1 MRSKTISTPIKQALK
16 QAAETLKQAGS
27 QSPWLDAEL
36 LLAHCL
42 NKDRSFII
50 THPEQTLSTAQ
61 TKKFALLIQ
70 QRRQHTPIAYL
81 LGHKE
86 FYGLDF
92 IISPNVLVPRPESE
106 RIVDIVKDIAQPQ
119 DVLIDIG
126 TGSGCLAISLSP
138 FFASTLAL
146 DISTQALAIAR
157 KNAKR
162 HNRNTIRFITSDLL
176 SRLPKLPPYSHLM
189 ITANLPYLTAAEIR
203 AEKSIS
209 REPRLA
215 LYGGTDGLTLYRTVA
230 RQIAAL
236 QKIHHYSITLLCE
249 INPGQKMRFK
259 KIWPQRTVEFKKDLA
274 GKTRIGIVRF

>member
-92 IISPNVLVPRPESE
+92 IISPNVLVPRPES
-106 RIVDIVKDIAQPQ
+106 
-119 DVLIDIG
+119 
-126 TGSGCLAISLSP
+126 
-138 FFASTLAL
+138 
-146 DISTQALAIAR
+146 
-157 KNAKR
+157 
-162 HNRNTIRFITSDLL
+162 
-176 SRLPKLPPYSHLM
+176 
-189 ITANLPYLTAAEIR
+189 
-203 AEKSIS
+203 
-209 REPRLA
+209 
-215 LYGGTDGLTLYRTVA
+215 
-230 RQIAAL
+230 
-236 QKIHHYSITLLCE
+236 
-249 INPGQKMRFK
+249 
-259 KIWPQRTVEFKKDLA
+259 
-274 GKTRIGIVRF
+274 

>member
-1 MRSKTISTPIKQALK
+1 MRSKTTSTPIKQALK
-16 QAAETLKQAGS
+16 QAADTLKHSGS

-42 NKDRSFII
+42 NKDRSFVI
-50 THPEQTLSTAQ
+50 THSELALSAAQ
-61 TKKFALLIQ
+61 TNKFALLIQ
-70 QRRQHTPIAYL
+70 QRQRHIPIAYI

-92 IISPNVLVPRPESE
+92 IVNQNVLVPRPESE
-106 RIVDIVKDIAQPQ
+106 LIVDIVKDIAKPE

-138 FFASTLAL
+138 FFASALAL
-146 DISTQALAIAR
+146 DISPQALAIAK

-162 HNRNTIRFITSDLL
+162 HKRDTIHFITSDLL
-176 SRLPKLPPYSHLM
+176 LRLPKLRPYSHLI
-189 ITANLPYLTAAEIR
+189 ITANLPYLTVDEIR

-215 LYGGTDGLTLYRTVA
+215 LYGGVDGLKLYRKLA
-230 RQIAAL
+230 KQITAL

-249 INPGQKMRFK
+249 INP
-259 KIWPQRTVEFKKDLA
+259 
-274 GKTRIGIVRF
+274 